1 MSPLRLL
8 IMALALFTVALAGTA
23 RAYDEPLFH
32 STDPLA
38 PRDEWAGLHQ
48 MPALD
53 PTDVAPRYPL
63 RFLYYFEGRK
73 DLAGNPAYVGALQ
86 NALRRL
92 GYYCGPT
99 DGIFSYEVSDAIA
112 RMQKSYRMRVSGTL
126 TIPIRRALFL
136 P

>member
-1 MSPLRLL
+1 MSLLRTLTLASVISLL
-8 IMALALFTVALAGTA
+8 LLGRVAF
-23 RAYDEPLFH
+23 AYDEPLFH
-32 STDPLA
+32 ATDPLA

-53 PTDVAPRYPL
+53 STDTAPRYPF
-63 RFLYYFEGRK
+63 RFLYYFEGRR
-73 DLAGNPAYVGALQ
+73 DLAKNPAYIGALQ

-99 DGIFSYEVSDAIA
+99 DGVFSYEVSDAIA

-126 TIPIRRALFL
+126 TIPVRRALFL

>member
-1 MSPLRLL
+1 MSRLRLSVVAPAISLFL
-8 IMALALFTVALAGTA
+8 IASGAL
-23 RAYDEPLFH
+23 AYDEPLFH

-53 PTDVAPRYPL
+53 ATDLAPRYPL

-73 DLAGNPAYVGALQ
+73 DLAKNPAYIGALQ

-99 DGIFSYEVSDAIA
+99 DGVFSYEVSDAIA

-126 TIPIRRALFL
+126 TIPVRRALFL